1 MRYLKKIV
9 PPVRQLLC
17 LLCLTFAVPAPA
29 ADLEAAFSPYGKSLE
44 LILSTIKSARESI
57 HVATYSFTSKPV
69 AEALLAV
76 HKRGLDVRV
85 VADKRGNSDKYTAV
99 TFLANQGVPVRLNGK
114 YAIHHHKF
122 MVVDGKHIQTGS
134 FNYSAAAVEK
144 NAENVLVIWNM
155 PELAAQFEHEWNRL
169 WKEGDPAGAFGI
181 GGGSHGYVEKS
192 LC

>member
-1 MRYLKKIV
+1 MRYLKKMML
-9 PPVRQLLC
+9 PARTLLC
-17 LLCLTFAVPAPA
+17 LLCLALAVPAPA
-29 ADLEAAFSPYGKSLE
+29 ADLEAAFSPYGNSLE
-44 LILSTIKSARESI
+44 LILSAIKSARESI

-76 HKRGLDVRV
+76 HKRGLDVRI

-122 MVVDGKHIQTGS
+122 LIVDGKHLQTGS

-144 NAENVLVIWNM
+144 NAENVLVIWNA
-155 PELAAQFEHEWNRL
+155 PELAAQYEHEWIRL
-169 WKEGDPAGAFGI
+169 WKEGEAAGARLNR
-181 GGGSHGYVEKS
+181 E
-192 LC
+192 

>member
-122 MVVDGKHIQTGS
+122 LIVDGKHLQTGS

-144 NAENVLVIWNM
+144 NAENVLVIWNA
-155 PELAAQFEHEWNRL
+155 PELAAQYEHEWNRL
-169 WKEGDPAGAFGI
+169 WKEGEAAG
-181 GGGSHGYVEKS
+181 KS
-192 LC
+192 Y